1 MFYILLMVHK
11 TVLKCRQFSLEQ
23 IIGFLFRFIAEDQ
36 TAVLTITVNST
47 SSNGLV
53 SSKST

>member
-1 MFYILLMVHK
+1 MS
-11 TVLKCRQFSLEQ
+11 TVFVGTNGR
-23 IIGFLFRFIAEDQ
+23 ILFRTTAEDQ

-47 SSNGLV
+47 FSNGLV

>member
-1 MFYILLMVHK
+1 MS
-11 TVLKCRQFSLEQ
+11 TVFFGTNHR
-23 IIGFLFRFIAEDQ
+23 ILFRFIAEDQ